1 MKDPVENQIK
11 ELFDSIEPPKD
22 TGSRMYR
29 HIQEKAVL
37 LASNAPKKAPR
48 RKAHASR
55 PASTLNLIKG
65 IAAAAFLLF
74 SIIIT
79 SINIRQEHSREEISK
94 SGSVSASTATTVSLS
109 EDLSEETAQE
119 SIGFSGDG
127 DGSTTAYG
135 IAGDGNIPQVEPDGG
150 IPDEKTGGKS
160 GCNANNESGGKSDT
174 SADNEPDS
182 KSGDNANNGAD
193 GKADDNST
201 KVSSAENPL
210 SGTEAPEWLQTEQ
223 ADIITDSEA
232 KYYFQT
238 YSAGLQSTL
247 NACGVPVQNMHISEH
262 GYSHV
267 NVDPARNQA
276 EVRQNFRDYLVYDG
290 DTLIAIVTLYKEND
304 TIYSTPMFGSPA
316 FEGYNEYLQNHKG
329 ESLLFLYYG
338 MTEVI
343 LAPDGSCYNS
353 MGLDVS
359 SLFENI
365 EHPYELY
372 YHPDAVYEP

>member
-119 SIGFSGDG
+119 SIAFSRDG

-135 IAGDGNIPQVEPDGG
+135 IAGDGNIPQDEPDGG

-160 GCNANNESGGKSDT
+160 VGNANSESGGKSDT
-174 SADNEPDS
+174 NADNESDG
-182 KSGDNANNGAD
+182 KSG
-193 GKADDNST
+193 DNST

-210 SGTEAPEWLQTEQ
+210 PGTEAPEWLQTEQ

-232 KYYFQT
+232 KHYFQT
-238 YSAGLQSTL
+238 YSDGLQSTL

-276 EVRQNFRDYLVYDG
+276 EVRQNFRDYLVYNG

-359 SLFENI
+359 YLFEDI